1 MFDKMKQLMEFKKQA
16 EQIKKELGE
25 TTVEVDEGRGI
36 KIVIDGTQNFH
47 SLSIDPGRLQADDK
61 QGLEADL
68 IRHLNAAIKKSQD
81 LAAKKM
87 TSFLPNLGT

>member
-1 MFDKMKQLMEFKKQA
+1 MLDKMKQLMEFKKQA

-36 KIVIDGTQNFH
+36 KVVIDGTQNFRT
-47 SLSIDPGRLQADDK
+47 LSIEAGRLRADDK

-68 IRHLNAAIKKSQD
+68 VRHLNTAIKKSQD
-81 LAAKKM
+81 LATKKM
-87 TSFLPNLGT
+87 TSFLPQF